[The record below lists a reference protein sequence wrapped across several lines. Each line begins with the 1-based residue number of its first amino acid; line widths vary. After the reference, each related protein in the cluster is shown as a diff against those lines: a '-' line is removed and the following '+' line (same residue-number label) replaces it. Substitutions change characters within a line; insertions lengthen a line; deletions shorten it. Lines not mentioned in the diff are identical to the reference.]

1 MQRAQHPLDGQSD
14 LESVRELERLIRAAP
29 DLSTLA
35 TLRAFLAAA
44 PRSLVGE
51 RTAEECLAA
60 DDEKLRVLVQYMILG
75 NSAMADLHPASRE
88 WLTGG
93 VPPAPMGSRVEALRQ
108 AAGRHLSWTSG
119 GDRRVGA
126 YPVRGVRRGSHRG
139 RPPLGARSR
148 ARRRGAPGVVRRR
161 AATLRRRL
169 PHDG

>member
-93 VPPAPMGSRVEALRQ
+93 VPPAPMAIPLPATAPSRPM
-108 AAGRHLSWTSG
+108 S
-119 GDRRVGA
+119 VGA
-126 YPVRGVRRGSHRG
+126 IRTIPVSTSSTRASPARSVIRFSAVESSSMPVR
-139 RPPLGARSR
+139 SR
-148 ARRRGAPGVVRRR
+148 IAG
-161 AATLRRRL
+161 
-169 PHDG
+169 